1 MSSDL
6 GRTMPIERPDPL
18 ALLEQQEAQRLPWL
32 LPLRHSRMAENPFAF
47 FRGAAV
53 VMGFLEEARI
63 ARMRGIKVAQKGGSV
78 KSAFGQIRDFFA
90 GNF

>member
-1 MSSDL
+1 MPGMVEL
-6 GRTMPIERPDPL
+6 GEDIFLKPVRRGIPL
-18 ALLEQQEAQRLPWL
+18 YSGALADMVAQPR
-32 LPLRHSRMAENPFAF
+32 
-47 FRGAAV
+47 AAT